1 MSVVAV
7 AAGTVLLAGCGGG
20 SASGGAAA
28 APPSGAPSVTS
39 TPSIAASA
47 AAQSNSGHPVSD
59 ASIRVVNLYAPKGK
73 PGPALDIYD
82 TQLTGA
88 AATPILTNVTFGTA
102 SSYVHPRL
110 LSTFGQKTVELFA
123 LPAGENPATPTANDD
138 SKGVGGL
145 IDDGSN
151 ARITIVL
158 SADTGSVQIP
168 GPLSGLSTSERVE
181 SGDDGQGAKGPAAP
195 PPPAGK
201 AEILVDQSLVPQ
213 TGHSGIYLLIDHSCA
228 PPLNGDPQIKGL
240 PYIFNAATS
249 AIQSAFAIFPTTAGT
264 HQVSVVSWPSAVT
277 PTCKQLVKGQSPMS
291 VTLAAGQQSLLF
303 VYGSSLTA
311 LHLLAVPIQPSAA

>member
-1 MSVVAV
+1 MSVVTV
-7 AAGTVLLAGCGGG
+7 AAGAVLLAGCGGG
-20 SASGGAAA
+20 SSSGGAAA

-39 TPSIAASA
+39 APSVSASA
-47 AAQSNSGHPVSD
+47 AAQSNSGHPASD
-59 ASIRVVNLYAPKGK
+59 ASVQVVNLYAPKGK

-88 AATPILTNVTFGTA
+88 AVTPILTNVGFGTA

-158 SADTGSVQIP
+158 SADTDSLVEP
-168 GPLSGLSTSERVE
+168 GPLGGLSTSERVE

-195 PPPAGK
+195 APPAGK
-201 AEILVDQSLVPQ
+201 GEILVDQSLVPQ
-213 TGHSGIYLLIDHSCA
+213 TGHSGLYLMIDHSCA
-228 PPLNGDPQIKGL
+228 PPINGDPQVKGL
-240 PYIFNAATS
+240 PYIFNASTA
-249 AIQSAFAIFPTTAGT
+249 AIQSAFAVFPTSPGT

-277 PTCKQLVKGQSPMS
+277 PTCKQLVKGQSQMS
-291 VTLAAGQQSLLF
+291 MTLTAGQQVLLF
-303 VYGSSLTA
+303 VYGSSLSA
-311 LHLLAVPIQPSAA
+311 LHLLAVPIQPSVA